1 MKNNKRILIFTTFK
15 KIVKIIYNVDR
26 KYIYITT
33 ALVIFLSLLPVV
45 SLKIMQSIINLIQT
59 QIGNLNWIFTL
70 VIFYLFIEFISMLL
84 SAIAGYYKKKFELK
98 FNIEMKRKVLDKA
111 SRLRLQDYESSEIYD
126 MLQRAED
133 QTQGGLLGYF
143 DTILGMVGSLIT
155 CVSFICIVFSF
166 RFWIVPI
173 LVIIPIIRYVISNRI
188 NNEEFEMLKKRTK
201 EERKAWYDSY
211 IITCG
216 MNYKELK
223 LYNLFTYFI
232 QKFENLMKEF
242 AKQDLHIMKR
252 RVGFMVLFSI
262 AEQILIGCLFAFTIY
277 CGFLGKIMI
286 GDVLVYTKAM
296 VSAKGQIQDAI
307 QTIAELNK
315 SCMFI
320 GQLFEFM
327 DLREE
332 ELGGDM
338 DLDRIRCIEVK
349 NLSFKYRDNEEYTL
363 NNVTFKI
370 EEGDFIAIVGRNGSG
385 KSTLMKLLLGLY
397 EEYEG
402 EILINGVNLKKIDKV
417 KYLSRIGALFQD
429 FTKYEATIRENVCF
443 SNLRTLENDEEIV
456 GICNKF
462 GLGGLLNEQ
471 GDGIDTQL
479 GFWFESGKEL
489 SFGQWQKVALARAFN
504 RDADLYFL
512 DEPNAALDAISEHEM
527 AELYEESFKNKM
539 GIVIVHRF
547 NNFVHNANKIIVL
560 KDGYIDNIGDH
571 DYLMIESEEYMNLYS
586 FQE

>member
-70 VIFYLFIEFISMLL
+70 VVFYLFIEFISMLL
-84 SAIAGYYKKKFELK
+84 SAIAGYYKEKFELK
-98 FNIEMKRKVLDKA
+98 FNIEMKRKVLEKA

-126 MLQRAED
+126 MLQRAEN

-252 RVGFMVLFSI
+252 RVGFMALFSI

-332 ELGGDM
+332 ELSGDM

-471 GDGIDTQL
+471 EDGIDTQL

-571 DYLMIESEEYMNLYS
+571 DYLMIKSEEYMNLYS

>member
-70 VIFYLFIEFISMLL
+70 VVFYLFIEFISMLL
-84 SAIAGYYKKKFELK
+84 SAIAGYYKEKFELK
-98 FNIEMKRKVLDKA
+98 FNIEMKRKVLEKA

-126 MLQRAED
+126 MLQRAEN

-252 RVGFMVLFSI
+252 RVGFMALFSI

-332 ELGGDM
+332 ELSGDT

-471 GDGIDTQL
+471 EDGIDTQL

-571 DYLMIESEEYMNLYS
+571 DYLMIKSEEYMNLYS

>member
-1 MKNNKRILIFTTFK
+1 
-15 KIVKIIYNVDR
+15 
-26 KYIYITT
+26 
-33 ALVIFLSLLPVV
+33 
-45 SLKIMQSIINLIQT
+45 
-59 QIGNLNWIFTL
+59 
-70 VIFYLFIEFISMLL
+70 
-84 SAIAGYYKKKFELK
+84 
-98 FNIEMKRKVLDKA
+98 
-111 SRLRLQDYESSEIYD
+111 
-126 MLQRAED
+126 MLQRAEN

-155 CVSFICIVFSF
+155 CVSFICIVSSF

-223 LYNLFTYFI
+223 LYNLCTYFI
-232 QKFENLMKEF
+232 KKFENLMKEF

-252 RVGFMVLFSI
+252 RVGFMALFSI

-332 ELGGDM
+332 ELSGDT

-471 GDGIDTQL
+471 EDGIDTQL

-571 DYLMIESEEYMNLYS
+571 DYLMIKSEEYMNLYS